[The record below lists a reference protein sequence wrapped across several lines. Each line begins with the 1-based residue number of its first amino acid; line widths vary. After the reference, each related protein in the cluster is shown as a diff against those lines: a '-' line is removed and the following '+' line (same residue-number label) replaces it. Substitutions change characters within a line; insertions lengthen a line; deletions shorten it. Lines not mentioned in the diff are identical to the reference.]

1 MLAADRARAW
11 TTWAAPRF
19 WPDGGGSG
27 LSVQTGCSDRLPGAT
42 PGRTATSTSIDFTP
56 GREPSLLALAA
67 MKEDLAARTAMK
79 PRVAEATAGEMVR
92 VF

>member
-1 MLAADRARAW
+1 MFGSVARGDARPDSDIDLA
-11 TTWAAPRF
+11 
-19 WPDGGGSG
+19 
-27 LSVQTGCSDRLPGAT
+27 
-42 PGRTATSTSIDFTP
+42 IDFTP